1 MSKKLSKDSASLC
14 TSTTSDG
21 RRCTT
26 PRSKS
31 SPHFCHYHAR
41 KDQKQRNSERV
52 RQEITGGLS
61 DDFVTACGLNATLAR
76 LFEALVRGDI
86 NRKTAGT
93 LAYLAQTMLQTMPF
107 AEREFAHS
115 FGRHNLEHVVT
126 HAYGHVNPR
135 FLASFRAANEP
146 PDLPQQPALPPST
159 QSDPRLNPRHPSY
172 GKGL

>member
-41 KDQKQRNSERV
+41 KDQKQRDAERV
-52 RQEITGGLS
+52 RQEITSGLAS
-61 DDFVTACGLNATLAR
+61 DYITACGLNATLAR

-93 LAYLAQTMLQTMPF
+93 LAYLAQTMLQTMPI
-107 AEREFAHS
+107 AEREFSRS

-135 FLASFRAANEP
+135 FLASFRAANE
-146 PDLPQQPALPPST
+146 LPEPTQHPALPRST
-159 QSDPRLNPRHPSY
+159 
-172 GKGL
+172 